1 MSDLLKKWEDALNEK
16 LQQKGQYETA
26 LNQLTA
32 EILQLKGGI
41 QFAKETL
48 EAAPAGTVTIEAEE
62 EQPNP

>member
-1 MSDLLKKWEDALNEK
+1 MSDLLKKWEDALKEK

-41 QFAKETL
+41 QFAKDSL
-48 EAAPAGTVTIEAEE
+48 EVNSEE
-62 EQPNP
+62 SFEESSTENSENS

>member
-1 MSDLLKKWEDALNEK
+1 MSDLLKKWEDALKEK

-41 QFAKETL
+41 QFAKDTL
-48 EAAPAGTVTIEAEE
+48 EVNSEESFEESSAE
-62 EQPNP
+62 NS